1 MHVYL
6 TGFMGAGKTS
16 VGRILAA
23 RLGWG
28 FVDLDELIEKR
39 ASMTISEIFER
50 LGEPKFRRM
59 EESALR
65 QIAESESTVVA
76 TGGGTMIEPKN
87 RQIFKERGVTVWL
100 DIPLSTVVKRLAGQD
115 AEKRPL
121 FSDLER
127 VAELYENRLVDYET
141 SDVHIEIEPETHV
154 QDVAESVRKILETR
168 RCDT

>member
-39 ASMTISEIFER
+39 AGMTISEIFER
-50 LGEPKFRRM
+50 LGEPEFRRM

-87 RQIFKERGVTVWL
+87 RQLFKERGVTVWL
-100 DIPLSTVVKRLAGQD
+100 DVPLSTVVQRLGGQD
-115 AEKRPL
+115 TEKRPL
-121 FSDLER
+121 FSDFEG
-127 VAELYENRLVDYET
+127 VAKLYEDRLADYET
-141 SDVHIEIEPETHV
+141 SDLHIEIEPQTHV
-154 QDVAESVRKILETR
+154 QEIAESVRRILETK
-168 RCDT
+168 